1 VSPFAGRA
9 LLAAAAALTPAAA
22 VARAD
27 GHAWRLHQP
36 HVLGASLD
44 LAIVTSGPRAAL
56 AAARAARVEI
66 ERLDA
71 VLSRWRPDSL
81 FARGVASD
89 ELDWVVAAADRW
101 RAATDGAFD
110 ARRSG
115 VLDLDGIAKGFVIDR
130 GLAAARQTAEVEG
143 LMVDIGGDLRVWG
156 RSPSP
161 DGWRVGVADPRRL
174 QDNAE
179 PAEVLRLSGGAL
191 AFSGPGLRG
200 PHVLD
205 RGGAPSLASAAAFA
219 PTAAD
224 ADALSTA
231 LCAMGPGEG
240 LALVDRLD
248 GFEALVVDAEGHR
261 HASAGWA
268 ALGEPRLILLAQ
280 APSAWPAGFQLTLD
294 YEIPRQKNGLAQ
306 PPYVV
311 VWITDAAGAPVR
323 TLAAMGTD
331 ARFIDE
337 NFIWWRRVGRAMG
350 RGVDAAAK
358 PTRRPGR
365 YSLVWDG
372 RDDKGQ
378 PSPQGR
384 YTVHIEATREH
395 GGHGYQT
402 FEITLGG
409 QPASVESAGNDE
421 LGPATVHYG
430 PGR

>member
-1 VSPFAGRA
+1 VSPFAWRA
-9 LLAAAAALTPAAA
+9 LTAAAVLTPAAA
-22 VARAD
+22 EAQV
-27 GHAWRLHQP
+27 WRLHQP

-44 LAIVTSGPRAAL
+44 LAVVAADPALAL
-56 AAARAARVEI
+56 AAARAARAEI
-66 ERLDA
+66 DRLDA

-81 FARGVASD
+81 LSRGAPSE
-89 ELDWVVAAADRW
+89 ELGLVVAMADRW
-101 RAATDGAFD
+101 REQTVGAFD
-110 ARRSG
+110 ARRNG
-115 VLDLDGIAKGFVIDR
+115 ILDLDGIAKGHVIDR
-130 GLAAARQTAEVEG
+130 ALEAAGRTPGVEG
-143 LMVDIGGDLRVWG
+143 LMVDIGGDLRVSG
-156 RSPSP
+156 RPPSP
-161 DGWRVGVADPRRL
+161 EGWRVGVADPGRL

-179 PAEVLRLSGGAL
+179 PAEVLRLAHGAL

-200 PHVLD
+200 PHVLGRD
-205 RGGAPSLASAAAFA
+205 GAPSLITAAAFA

-231 LCAMGPGEG
+231 LCAMPPSEG
-240 LALVDRLD
+240 LDLVGRLD
-248 GFEALVVDAEGHR
+248 GFEALVIDPGGQR

-268 ALGEPRLILLAQ
+268 ALAQPRLILAQ
-280 APSAWPAGFQLTLD
+280 APSPWPADFRLTID
-294 YEIPRQKNGLAQ
+294 YEIPRQSNGLAQ

-311 VWITDAAGAPVR
+311 VWITNAGGAPVR

-350 RGVDAAAK
+350 RGVDAVAK

-378 PSPQGR
+378 PAPQGR
-384 YTVHIEATREH
+384 YTIHIEASREH

-402 FEITLGG
+402 FDVTLGTL
-409 QPASVESAGNDE
+409 AVNVESPGADE
-421 LGPATVHYG
+421 LGPAAVHYG

>member
-1 VSPFAGRA
+1 MT
-9 LLAAAAALTPAAA
+9 AAVMAPAAA
-22 VARAD
+22 QAQTPAPV
-27 GHAWRLHQP
+27 WRLHQS

-44 LAIVTSGPRAAL
+44 LTVVAADPVMAL
-56 AAARAARVEI
+56 AAARAARAEI
-66 ERLDA
+66 DRLDA

-81 FARGVASD
+81 LSQGARSD
-89 ELDWVVAAADRW
+89 ELDLVLAAAGRW
-101 RAATDGAFD
+101 REQTGGAFD
-110 ARRSG
+110 VRRG
-115 VLDLDGIAKGFVIDR
+115 GTLDLDGMAKGHVIDR
-130 GLAAARQTAEVEG
+130 ALEAARRTPGVEG
-143 LMVDIGGDLRVWG
+143 LMIDIGGDLRVWG
-156 RSPSP
+156 RAPSA
-161 DGWRVGVADPRRL
+161 DGWRVGVADPGRL

-179 PAEVLRLSGGAL
+179 PAEVLRLVQGAL

-200 PHVLD
+200 PHVLGRD
-205 RGGAPSLASAAAFA
+205 SAPSLSSAAVLA

-231 LCAMGPGEG
+231 LCAMPPADGV
-240 LALVDRLD
+240 ALVDRLN

-268 ALGEPRLILLAQ
+268 ALAKPSLILAQ
-280 APSAWPAGFQLTLD
+280 APSAWPTDFRLTID
-294 YEIPRQKNGLAQ
+294 YEIPLHGGRAQ

-337 NFIWWRRVGRAMG
+337 NFIWWRRVGRTMG
-350 RGVDAAAK
+350 RGLDAVAK

-372 RDDKGQ
+372 RDDRGQ
-378 PSPQGR
+378 PAPQGR
-384 YTVHIEATREH
+384 YTVHLEASREH
-395 GGHGYQT
+395 GGHSYQT
-402 FEITLGG
+402 LEVNLGA
-409 QPASVESAGNDE
+409 QPADTESAAADE
-421 LGPATVHYG
+421 LGPAAVHYG

>member
-1 VSPFAGRA
+1 MAT
-9 LLAAAAALTPAAA
+9 AAAAAPVAADA
-22 VARAD
+22 QV
-27 GHAWRLHQP
+27 WRLHQP

-44 LAIVTSGPRAAL
+44 LAVVTADPASAL

-81 FARGVASD
+81 FSRGGSSD
-89 ELDWVVAAADRW
+89 DLGRVIAAAEHW
-101 RAATDGAFD
+101 RGMTSGAFD
-110 ARRSG
+110 AWRGGS
-115 VLDLDGIAKGFVIDR
+115 LDLDGTAKGHVID
-130 GLAAARQTAEVEG
+130 LALEAARRAAPIDG

-161 DGWRVGVADPRRL
+161 DGWRVGVADPGRL

-179 PAEVLRLSGGAL
+179 PAEILRLTQGAL

-200 PHVLD
+200 PHIHD
-205 RGGAPSLASAAAFA
+205 RDGAPSLASAAAFA

-231 LCAMGPGEG
+231 LCAMPPSEG

-248 GFEALVVDAEGHR
+248 GFEAAVIDPAGRRHR
-261 HASAGWA
+261 SAGWT
-268 ALGEPRLILLAQ
+268 ALAEPRLILAQ
-280 APSAWPAGFQLTLD
+280 APAAWPANFGLTID
-294 YEIPRQKNGLAQ
+294 YEIPQHGGRAQ

-311 VWITDAAGAPVR
+311 VWITDSAGSPVR

-337 NFIWWRRVGRAMG
+337 NYIWWRRVGRTMG
-350 RGVDAAAK
+350 RGIDAAAK

-372 RDDKGQ
+372 LSDKGQ
-378 PSPQGR
+378 PAPQGR

-402 FEITLGG
+402 FDITLGA
-409 QPASVESAGNDE
+409 QPSNVDQAGNDE
-421 LGPATVHYG
+421 LGPATVRYG
-430 PGR
+430 PSR